1 MGRAVTKSPT
11 GRPAGWLYL
20 LLSVDT
26 ATAGCIGTDQ
36 LLVPGPA
43 IAAVGEHPDRAD
55 TAIVVRTANHNDTA
69 IGRQRDRRCGLSN
82 STGANQLLVQPPLT
96 AASGKHQPAA
106 PTPVLH
112 KPADDGDI
120 AVSGERDG
128 RALAGAFGAYELLA
142 LLRPATAI
150 TSEYPCRPSGAK
162 AERYR
167 WIPHIVAWA
176 AQDSSVAVGRESNGP
191 SLVCASYSTGAN
203 ELLALLRPYTA
214 TSAEHPGRTGF
225 AVVGPP
231 ANDGGTAVVGPGK

>member
-69 IGRQRDRRCGLSN
+69 IGRQPDRRCGLSN
-82 STGANQLLVQPPLT
+82 STGANQLLVQPPPI

-106 PTPVLH
+106 APVLD

-128 RALAGAFGAYELLA
+128 CALAGAFGAYELLA
-142 LLRPATAI
+142 LLRPASAI
-150 TSEYPCRPSGAK
+150 SGEYPCRPSGAK

-167 WIPHIVAWA
+167 WIPHIVARPT
-176 AQDSSVAVGRESNGP
+176 QDSCVAVGRESNGP
-191 SLVCASYSTGAN
+191 SLVCASYSTRAN